1 MNNFINSNYYDLII
15 ILLSI
20 TGIGILMIILSL
32 IINKKKKQLEEKNAN
47 GLNDR
52 EIKKIDKTLT
62 REKLTNEIFSLYKEV
77 ALAKSNFDYDILKE
91 LLTKELYIKE
101 EKNLEKLKNNN
112 QKNIITDINL
122 EKIKILNIKKEK
134 TTKKIIAYLH
144 VSQYD
149 YVIDNKKN
157 IVRGTKEIEY
167 QVEYRL
173 TIDKK
178 PNKYF
183 KLSNI
188 TTTGKWIKNK

>member
-1 MNNFINSNYYDLII
+1 MNNFINSTYYDLII

-47 GLNDR
+47 GLNDK

-62 REKLTNEIFSLYKEV
+62 KDKLTNEIFSLYKEV
-77 ALAKSNFDYDILKE
+77 ALAKSNFDYEILKE

-101 EKNLEKLKNNN
+101 EKNLEKLKNNK

-134 TTKKIIAYLH
+134 TTRRITAYLH
-144 VSQYD
+144 ISQYD
-149 YVIDNKKN
+149 YVIDSKKN

-167 QVEYRL
+167 QVEYHL

-188 TTTGKWIKNK
+188 TATGKWIKNK

>member
-1 MNNFINSNYYDLII
+1 MNNFINSTYYDLII

-47 GLNDR
+47 GLNDK

-62 REKLTNEIFSLYKEV
+62 KDKLTNEIFSLYKEV
-77 ALAKSNFDYDILKE
+77 ALAKSNFDYEILKE

-101 EKNLEKLKNNN
+101 EKNLEKLKNNK

-134 TTKKIIAYLH
+134 TTKKITAYLH
-144 VSQYD
+144 ISQYD
-149 YVIDNKKN
+149 YVIDSKKN

-167 QVEYRL
+167 QVEYHL

>member
-1 MNNFINSNYYDLII
+1 MNNFINSTYYDLII
-15 ILLSI
+15 LLLSI
-20 TGIGILMIILSL
+20 IVIGILMIILSL
-32 IINKKKKQLEEKNAN
+32 IINKKRKQIEDNINN
-47 GLNDR
+47 GLSDK

-77 ALAKSNFDYDILKE
+77 ALAKSNFDYEILKE

-101 EKNLEKLKNNN
+101 EKNLEKLKNNK

-134 TTKKIIAYLH
+134 TTKKITAYLH
-144 VSQYD
+144 ISQYD
-149 YVIDNKKN
+149 YVIDSKKN

-167 QVEYRL
+167 QVEYHL